1 MSIIVVHFFWTSM
14 NIIGSGRFCSR
25 SESLV
30 CSTCIRN
37 FRSVSLWYLNWLPSK
52 EYVLID
58 KMGGPNGKVLGSFFY
73 DERTRRS
80 LVLVS
85 WTRAKYFLIRPDST
99 HSISVLSCDPCKF
112 LFLFYFLES
121 HLVGPYG
128 FFQNCSRHCVLPD
141 QILGFISEV
150 FQWKNA
156 LILVHVRVTKK
167 MPLEI
172 IRS

>member
-1 MSIIVVHFFWTSM
+1 MSIIVVHFFLTSM

-25 SESLV
+25 SENLV

-37 FRSVSLWYLNWLPSK
+37 FCSVSLWYLNWLPSE

-99 HSISVLSCDPCKF
+99 HSISVLSCDPCNF
-112 LFLFYFLES
+112 LFLFYFLGS
-121 HLVGPYG
+121 HLVSRTAHVIAYCPTKYWDLFLK
-128 FFQNCSRHCVLPD
+128 FFNEKMRSFSYMYVSH
-141 QILGFISEV
+141 
-150 FQWKNA
+150 
-156 LILVHVRVTKK
+156 KK

>member
-1 MSIIVVHFFWTSM
+1 MSIIIVHFFF
-14 NIIGSGRFCSR
+14 NIHEHNWLRTLLQSFWN
-25 SESLV
+25 LV

-37 FRSVSLWYLNWLPSK
+37 FCSVSLWYLNWLPSE

-99 HSISVLSCDPCKF
+99 HSISVLSCDPCNF
-112 LFLFYFLES
+112 LFLFYFLGS

>member
-1 MSIIVVHFFWTSM
+1 MSIIVVQFFLTSM

-25 SESLV
+25 SENLV

-37 FRSVSLWYLNWLPSK
+37 FRSVSLWYLNWLPSE

-80 LVLVS
+80 LILVS

-99 HSISVLSCDPCKF
+99 HSISVLWPLQF
-112 LFLFYFLES
+112 LFPLLFPWVASCWAVRLFPELLTSLRIAGPNIGIYFWS
-121 HLVGPYG
+121 FSMKKCAH
-128 FFQNCSRHCVLPD
+128 SRTCTCH
-141 QILGFISEV
+141 
-150 FQWKNA
+150 K
-156 LILVHVRVTKK
+156 KK

>member
-1 MSIIVVHFFWTSM
+1 MSIIVVHFFLTSM

-112 LFLFYFLES
+112 LFLFYLLES
-121 HLVGPYG
+121 HLVGSYG

-150 FQWKNA
+150 FQWNNA

>member
-1 MSIIVVHFFWTSM
+1 MSIIVVHFFLTSM

-25 SESLV
+25 SENLV

-37 FRSVSLWYLNWLPSK
+37 FCSVSLLYLNWLPSE

-141 QILGFISEV
+141 KILGFISEV
-150 FQWKNA
+150 FNEKMRSFSYMYLSQKNA
-156 LILVHVRVTKK
+156 LRNH
-167 MPLEI
+167 
-172 IRS
+172 

>member
-1 MSIIVVHFFWTSM
+1 MSIRVVHFFLTSM

-128 FFQNCSRHCVLPD
+128 FFQNCSRHCILPD

-150 FQWKNA
+150 F
-156 LILVHVRVTKK
+156 
-167 MPLEI
+167 
-172 IRS
+172 

>member
-1 MSIIVVHFFWTSM
+1 MAHCWSSFVI
-14 NIIGSGRFCSR
+14 SGRNQLYSPYDVWFVQVKATNCLLNIEYDFS
-25 SESLV
+25 SSVLHLV
-30 CSTCIRN
+30 KR
-37 FRSVSLWYLNWLPSK
+37 K
-52 EYVLID
+52 YVLID

-99 HSISVLSCDPCKF
+99 HSISVLSCDPCNF
-112 LFLFYFLES
+112 LFLFYFLGS

-167 MPLEI
+167 NAL
-172 IRS
+172 RNH

>member
-1 MSIIVVHFFWTSM
+1 MSITVVHFFLTSM
-14 NIIGSGRFCSR
+14 NIIGSGSFCSR
-25 SESLV
+25 SENLV

-37 FRSVSLWYLNWLPSK
+37 FCSVSLWYLNWLPSE

-141 QILGFISEV
+141 KILGFISEV

-156 LILVHVRVTKK
+156 LILVHVPVTKK

>member
-1 MSIIVVHFFWTSM
+1 MSIIVVHFFLTSM

-37 FRSVSLWYLNWLPSK
+37 FRSVSLWYLNWLPSE

-58 KMGGPNGKVLGSFFY
+58 KMGGPNGTVLGSFFY

-128 FFQNCSRHCVLPD
+128 FFQNCSRHCILPD

-167 MPLEI
+167 NAL
-172 IRS
+172 RNH